1 MNKKIIV
8 IAGTNRPQALTKSIA
23 AYYQN
28 LLNTHQTESQLMDLS
43 GLPHDFVYSALYQ
56 NTGKNEIFNQYQK
69 AIDQSEKIVFIIPE
83 YNGSFPGILKTFLDG
98 LRYPDT
104 FHGKKVALVGLS
116 AGIQGG
122 VLALSHWTDIMS
134 YLGADVL
141 GMRIKL
147 HQIHQH
153 FKGDKFTFS
162 LFEDLLKQQVEKF
175 LKF

>member
-1 MNKKIIV
+1 MEKRNIV

-23 AYYQN
+23 IYYQN
-28 LLNTHQTESQLMDLS
+28 LLNTYQVESQLMDLS
-43 GLPHDFVYSALYQ
+43 GLPHDFIHSALYQ
-56 NTGKNEIFNQYQK
+56 NAGKNEIFNQYQK
-69 AIDQSEKIVFIIPE
+69 AIDQSEKIIFIIPE
-83 YNGSFPGILKTFLDG
+83 YNGSFPGVLKTFLDG

-116 AGIQGG
+116 SGIQGG
-122 VLALSHWTDIMS
+122 LLALSHWTDIMS

-147 HQIHQH
+147 YQIYKH
-153 FKGDKFTFS
+153 FEGGKFTLP
-162 LFEDLLKQQVEKF
+162 LFEELLTEQVEKF